1 MRKKFDILKMN
12 DDEWRPDAHY
22 MKILC
27 NMGIPMGLQYSITAI
42 GSVILQTAVNS
53 LGSMAVAA
61 VTAGSKISMFF
72 CCPFDALGSTMAT
85 YGGQNVGARKLDRI
99 DQGLKAG
106 AVMGCVYAVIA
117 FAVLCIFGQ
126 WIALMFVDKGEG
138 EILRNTRLFLIGNSL
153 FYIPLVF
160 VNAVRFM
167 IQGLGYSRLAIIA
180 GVCEMAARSFV
191 GFCLVPVFGYIAVCI
206 ASPVA
211 WNAADLFLIPA
222 DRPVMKTLTQLC
234 EGRCRATDAAQ

>member
-1 MRKKFDILKMN
+1 MPITR
-12 DDEWRPDAHY
+12 R
-22 MKILC
+22 ILC
-27 NMGIPMGLQYSITAI
+27 NMGIPMGLQYSITAT

-126 WIALMFVDKGEG
+126 WIAPCSWIRGRG
-138 EILRNTRLFLIGNSL
+138 NPRNTRLFLIGNSL

-191 GFCLVPVFGYIAVCI
+191 GSAWSLCLVTLAVVHRQPHGLI
-206 ASPVA
+206 
-211 WNAADLFLIPA
+211 AADLFLIPA
-222 DRPVMKTLTQLC
+222 YRHVMKNLNQLFY
-234 EGRCRATDAAQ
+234 GREQGHRRCTMIVKVNKKSCGGNR